1 RLSARELKRQLFTH
15 GRCVLKLDNRATA
28 VRVEELFEDAQFR
41 KFLMAL
47 KGTIASSLTPVVD
60 RAIQVGIGSI
70 DVVLAG
76 GGSQLPFMVDLIRAV
91 GSERAP
97 QMNLRVG
104 PLSPA
109 SALYD
114 GVDQSLSV
122 VFPQIAMSIGGALVE
137 MMPP

>member
-1 RLSARELKRQLFTH
+1 LKKVLFTQ
-15 GRCVLKLDNRATA
+15 GRCVLKLDNKATA
-28 VRVEELFEDAQFR
+28 VRLEEFLDDPQFR
-41 KFLMAL
+41 NFLGLL
-47 KGTIASSLTPVVD
+47 KGAILASLTPVME
-60 RAIQVGIGSI
+60 RAAQTRAEFI

-76 GGSQLPFMVDLIRAV
+76 GGSQLPFMSDLVHAAAA
-91 GSERAP
+91 ER
-97 QMNLRVG
+97 QSHVRLRVG

-114 GVDQSLSV
+114 GVDASLSV